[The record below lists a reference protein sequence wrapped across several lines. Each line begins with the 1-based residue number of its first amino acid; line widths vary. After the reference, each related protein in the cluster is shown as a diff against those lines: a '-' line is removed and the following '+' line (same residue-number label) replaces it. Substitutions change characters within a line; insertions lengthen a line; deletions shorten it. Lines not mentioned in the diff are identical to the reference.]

1 MRFNVTLFLAS
12 IEEEP
17 MKVKG
22 KTVVITGGTDGIGAA
37 TALELKRRGAHV
49 WIIGRS
55 HDKGNQLVVASAKD
69 QDQGSLNFIQAD
81 FSLMRNVLNSIE
93 QLRARVTQID
103 VLIHCVGILIA
114 HKEYTEEGIEK
125 DFAVGYLSRFVMTKA
140 LVAQQLLLPG
150 SKVINVAASGPNIP
164 KMAKLE
170 FHDLAVVESRFGM
183 QSHGQAQM
191 ANDLF
196 SLELAQRWNVSVVG
210 YGPGSVDTSIRRELP
225 RFLVQVIK
233 PFFAFTTRKPE
244 QVGRQLAD
252 ILETQF
258 PPSGETWFFHKQ
270 GRFAP
275 DSFVLDE
282 GRRKALWSVSEA
294 LEQKA
299 VGHNG

>member
-1 MRFNVTLFLAS
+1 
-12 IEEEP
+12 

-37 TALELKRRGAHV
+37 TALELQRRGAHV

-55 HDKGNQLVVASAKD
+55 QTKGHQLVLTAAKA
-69 QDQGSLNFIQAD
+69 QQGGSLHFLQAD
-81 FSLMRNVLNSIE
+81 FSLMQNVLTAVE
-93 QLRARVTQID
+93 QLRTHVMHVD

-125 DFAVGYLSRFVMTKA
+125 DFAVSYLSRFVMTKA

-150 SKVINVAASGPNIP
+150 SNVVNLAASSPKIP
-164 KMAKLE
+164 RMAKLE
-170 FHDLAVVESRFGM
+170 FNDLAVVESRFGM

-196 SLELAQRWNVSVVG
+196 SLELAQRWNLSVVG
-210 YGPGSVDTSIRRELP
+210 YGPGSVDTNIRRELP
-225 RFLVQVIK
+225 RFLVQVMK
-233 PFFAFTTRKPE
+233 PFFAFFTRKPA
-244 QVGRQLAD
+244 QVGQQLAD

-258 PPSGETWFFHKQ
+258 PPAGEAWFFNKR

-275 DSFVLDE
+275 DAFVRDDS
-282 GRRKALWSVSEA
+282 RRKALWAVSEL

-299 VGHNG
+299 VSRERQGIVQNSIA